1 MNNKVDKL
9 TNLFNDA
16 VAEGVFPGANVV
28 IVNDKETV
36 IASFGKKAVEPIEEE
51 NDIDTLYD
59 MASCSKVVSTT
70 TSILLLLEQGK
81 IKLHDE
87 VNSYLPR
94 FKHKGI
100 TLFHLLTHTS
110 GLPADVVKAYELK
123 SREELIDIIYDMD
136 LIYETGSE
144 IKYSDIGFIFLG
156 FIIEEVSGLSLEQ
169 FAGKYIFDE
178 LEMESTCYNPI
189 DKNRC
194 APTELRNDNVVAN
207 TIIRGNV
214 HDEKAFIMGGV
225 AGHAGLFSCVKD
237 LQKFIK
243 MILNRGV
250 YRGKQFLSPATID
263 LIFTPM
269 VKIPNKNYLRYD
281 QRGIGWIVADGNCS
295 AGDIASLETISHTGF
310 TGTNIVID
318 RVNKVGF
325 AILSNRVHVTR
336 ANEKILPWRGKIA
349 NFIVANFNSKNIK

>member
-9 TNLFNDA
+9 TDLFNDA

-36 IASFGKKAVEPIEEE
+36 IASFGKKAVEPVEEE
-51 NDIDTLYD
+51 NDVDTLYD
-59 MASCSKVVSTT
+59 LASCSKVVSTT
-70 TSILLLLEQGK
+70 TSILLLMEQGK

-87 VNSYLPR
+87 VKTYLPR
-94 FKHKGI
+94 FKHDGI

-123 SREELIDIIYDMD
+123 SKEELVNIIYDMD

-144 IKYSDIGFIFLG
+144 IKYSDIGFILLG
-156 FIIEEVSGLSLEQ
+156 FIIEKVSGLSLDV
-169 FAGKYIFDE
+169 FASKYIFDV
-178 LEMESTCYNPI
+178 LEMDSTCYNPI

-194 APTELRNDNVVAN
+194 APTELRNDDVVSN
-207 TIIRGNV
+207 TIVRGNV

-250 YRGKQFLSPATID
+250 YRGKQFLSAPTID
-263 LIFTPM
+263 LIFAPM
-269 VKIPNKNYLRYD
+269 VKVPNKNYLRYD

-325 AILSNRVHVTR
+325 AILSNRVHITR
-336 ANEKILPWRGKIA
+336 ENEKILPWRGRAA